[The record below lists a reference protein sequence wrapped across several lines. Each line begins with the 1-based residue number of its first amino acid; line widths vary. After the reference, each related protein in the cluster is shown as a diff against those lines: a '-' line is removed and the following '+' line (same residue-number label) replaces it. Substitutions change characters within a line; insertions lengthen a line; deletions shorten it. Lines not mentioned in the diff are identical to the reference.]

1 LDTLKHEGS
10 APEDLFLILHSC
22 KEERSSA
29 IKAFYIKEIKMS
41 DSNVAEQ
48 SSVTDSS
55 VSQAAKTN
63 AIIAYCM
70 MVLGLFTGIFW
81 IVGAIWAMV
90 KKSDAESTV
99 YKSHYSNIITTFWW
113 GLLFSIIGALTAV
126 FIVGYVIIFIIWVW
140 SIYRVIKGLALITSD
155 KSY

>member
-1 LDTLKHEGS
+1 
-10 APEDLFLILHSC
+10 
-22 KEERSSA
+22 
-29 IKAFYIKEIKMS
+29 MS